1 MRQVLVR
8 AGNRHGKSDP
18 VYLLVETRTEPI
30 KKLAE
35 TKVLYCIAHCTFCTL
50 LSCR

>member
-1 MRQVLVR
+1 MVR
-8 AGNRHGKSDP
+8 AENRHGKSDP

-35 TKVLYCIAHCTFCTL
+35 TKVRYCMA
-50 LSCR
+50 